1 MRVAHGVE
9 LFVERKQYCGY
20 GYGGPGKVLRRFAR
34 FTGKK
39 NLADIEDA
47 DVNAFL
53 WHGSIA
59 NNTWRSYCSIL
70 GMFFRYWY
78 ARGQIGRVPTPHNK
92 PSMPKSF
99 SPYVYTRAEIHALL
113 DAIAVDQRHR
123 ICEIGDATLRAVIL
137 VLYGTGM
144 RINEALSLRRV
155 DVDLRKHMIRIRDTS
170 IVNRREI
177 PIGRDVTSVLSRY
190 LTSAKRNRLG
200 EESHLFLTRKGSA
213 VRYDRLCEAFF
224 RIRKIAEI
232 KRRIGLMQPGLR
244 DLRHTFAIH
253 SIAQW
258 SGDVAVLDRMLPILA
273 TYMGRIDMR
282 GSEKYLPL
290 APNSYQAQL
299 DKM

>member
-1 MRVAHGVE
+1 MKIAQCVE
-9 LFVERKQYCGY
+9 LFVEQKQYCGY

-53 WHGSIA
+53 WRGSTA

-78 ARGQIGRVPTPHNK
+78 ARGQIKRVPTPHNK
-92 PSMPKSF
+92 PSTPKSF
-99 SPYVYTRAEIHALL
+99 SPYVYTRVEIRALL
-113 DAIAVDQRHR
+113 NAIPVCQKDRL
-123 ICEIGDATLRAVIL
+123 CEIGDETLRAVIL
-137 VLYGTGM
+137 ILYGTGM
-144 RINEALSLRRV
+144 RIEEALSLRRM
-155 DVDLRKHMIRIRDTS
+155 DVDLRRRMIRIRDVS

-177 PIGRDVTSVLSRY
+177 PIGRDLVSVLSRY
-190 LTSAKRNRLG
+190 LNSNKSIRVDRDTR
-200 EESHLFLTRKGSA
+200 LFLTRKGSP
-213 VRYDRLCEAFF
+213 VHPNRLCSSFF
-224 RIRKIAEI
+224 RLRRIAGI
-232 KRRIGLMQPGLR
+232 KRDPGVAQPSLR

-258 SGDVAVLDRMLPILA
+258 SDNAIVLDRMLPILA

-299 DKM
+299 DRM